1 MVTEK
6 QKANLKPLNKR
17 TKSEQRE
24 IAQMGGTASGV
35 SRSIKAAFRA
45 AGYDHLMAK
54 VPDPRKRAAL
64 KKARLPPTYLG
75 QLIFDTRQRAGTSA
89 GMFESFCKALGIT
102 EPEQTNVIVNNNS
115 CESPLKDFTK
125 DELMQIVGLTGR
137 KKGTGEKG
145 ENYRN
150 AAGDESE

>member
-6 QKANLKPLNKR
+6 QLENLKKGKATQFR
-17 TKSEQRE
+17 TGDEQAK

-35 SRSIKAAFRA
+35 SRNIKAAFRA
-45 AGYDHLMAK
+45 AGYEHLMAK

-64 KKARLPPTYLG
+64 KKMHLPPTFLG
-75 QLIFDTRQRAGTSA
+75 QLIANSSQRSGVHA
-89 GMFESFCKALGIT
+89 GMFESFCKAMGIT

-125 DELMQIVGLTGR
+125 EELMQIVGLTGR
-137 KKGTGEKG
+137 KERTGKTG
-145 ENYRN
+145 KN
-150 AAGDESE
+150 

>member
-6 QKANLKPLNKR
+6 QLENLKKGKATQFR
-17 TKSEQRE
+17 TGDEQAK

-45 AGYDHLMAK
+45 AGYEHLMAK

-64 KKARLPPTYLG
+64 KKMHLPPTFLG
-75 QLIFDTRQRAGTSA
+75 QLIANSSQRSGVHA
-89 GMFESFCKALGIT
+89 GMFESFCKAMGIT

-125 DELMQIVGLTGR
+125 EELMQIVGLTGR
-137 KKGTGEKG
+137 KKRTGKTG
-145 ENYRN
+145 KN
-150 AAGDESE
+150 

>member
-6 QKANLKPLNKR
+6 QLENLKKGKGLDKR
-17 TKSEQRE
+17 TMEEQRR
-24 IAQMGGTASGV
+24 IAQMGGIASGV
-35 SRSIKAAFRA
+35 SRNIKAAFRA

-75 QLIFDTRQRAGTSA
+75 QLILDSSQKAGVHA
-89 GMFESFCKALGIT
+89 GMFESFCKAMGIT
-102 EPEQTNVIVNNNS
+102 EPEQTNVIVNNNA

-125 DELMQIVGLTGR
+125 EELMQIVGLTGR
-137 KKGTGEKG
+137 KKG
-145 ENYRN
+145 
-150 AAGDESE
+150 

>member
-6 QKANLKPLNKR
+6 QLENLKKGKATQFRSGEEAAKNGR
-17 TKSEQRE
+17 V
-24 IAQMGGTASGV
+24 GGTQSGV
-35 SRSIKAAFRA
+35 SRNIKAAFRA

-54 VPDPRKRAAL
+54 VPEPRKRTLL
-64 KKARLPPTYLG
+64 KKAGLPPTYLG

-89 GMFESFCKALGIT
+89 GMFESFCKAMGIT

-125 DELMQIVGLTGR
+125 EELMQIVGLTGR
-137 KKGTGEKG
+137 KERTGKTG
-145 ENYRN
+145 KN
-150 AAGDESE
+150 

>member
-6 QKANLKPLNKR
+6 QLENLKKGKATQFRSGEEAAKNGR
-17 TKSEQRE
+17 
-24 IAQMGGTASGV
+24 AGGTQSGV
-35 SRSIKAAFRA
+35 SRNIKAAFRA

-64 KKARLPPTYLG
+64 KKAHLPPTYLG
-75 QLIFDTRQRAGTSA
+75 QLILNSSQKAGVHA

-125 DELMQIVGLTGR
+125 EELMQIVGLTGR
-137 KKGTGEKG
+137 KKRTGKTG
-145 ENYRN
+145 KN
-150 AAGDESE
+150 

>member
-6 QKANLKPLNKR
+6 QLENLKKGKNFKER
-17 TKSEQRE
+17 TAEEQRK

-45 AGYDHLMAK
+45 AGYEHLMAK

-64 KKARLPPTYLG
+64 KKMHLPPTYLG
-75 QLIFDTRQRAGTSA
+75 QLIANSSQRSGVHA
-89 GMFESFCKALGIT
+89 GMFESFCKAMGIT

-125 DELMQIVGLTGR
+125 EELMQIV
-137 KKGTGEKG
+137 
-145 ENYRN
+145 
-150 AAGDESE
+150 